1 MALTLENIRQ
11 IDNYLSSLGI
21 SYYDIR
27 LEMTDH
33 IACDLRAEERN
44 FDMAFRAYCERHK
57 KELIR
62 LNAKLGHHA
71 FQKAII
77 LIFKQ
82 LSSPLFFFLGLL
94 FFSVSFFHRNYFSI
108 FDFEWIDVHRI
119 IQGIVGILIGC
130 SFLYRTFLKKLNF
143 SVSDKIAAFYC
154 VFVTMMLMTNVNNHI
169 DATLAKE
176 LYTSF
181 MSSFAIVMYST
192 YHTSFKNYKL
202 KLS

>member
-1 MALTLENIRQ
+1 MALTPENIQQ
-11 IDNYLSSLGI
+11 IDNYLIRLGI
-21 SYYDIR
+21 GYYDIR

-44 FDMAFRAYCERHK
+44 FDLAFRAYCECHK

-62 LNAKLGHHA
+62 LNAKLGSHA
-71 FQKAII
+71 SQKAIA

-82 LSSPLFFFLGLL
+82 LRSPLFIFLGLL
-94 FFSVSFFHRNYFSI
+94 FFSVSFLYRDYFSN
-108 FDFEWIDVHRI
+108 FDFEWIDGHRI
-119 IQGIVGILIGC
+119 IQGIAGILIGC
-130 SFLYRTFLKKLNF
+130 SYLYKTFLKKLNF

-154 VFVTMMLMTNVNNHI
+154 VFVTMAIMVNVNNHI
-169 DATLAKE
+169 DTTIGRA

-192 YHTSFKNYKL
+192 YRTSFKHYTL